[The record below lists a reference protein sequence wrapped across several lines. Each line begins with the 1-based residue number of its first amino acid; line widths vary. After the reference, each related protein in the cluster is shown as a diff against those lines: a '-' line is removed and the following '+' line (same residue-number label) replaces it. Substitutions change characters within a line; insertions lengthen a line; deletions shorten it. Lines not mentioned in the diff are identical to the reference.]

1 MTGVKQI
8 ATLAVLTGILAGT
21 GAFTFRYAEGLSYL
35 SADPRACVN
44 CHIMTPQYDSWQKSS
59 HHAVATC
66 VECHL
71 PHSFIPKY
79 IAKAE
84 NGYHHSLA
92 FTLQNFHEPIMIK
105 VRNSRILQHNC
116 VRCHEAMVF
125 EMFRRDTTQTDSF
138 RCIHCHAGAGHGTP
152 PTGIG
157 GPDRGEEKER
167 QNHEHNR

>member
-1 MTGVKQI
+1 MRVKKQGVI
-8 ATLAVLTGILAGT
+8 LAVLLGILIGT

-59 HHAVATC
+59 HHTSATC
-66 VECHL
+66 VDCHL
-71 PHSFIPKY
+71 PHSFVPKY

-92 FTLQNFHEPIMIK
+92 FTMQNFHEPIMIK
-105 VRNSRILQHNC
+105 SKNSRILQHNC
-116 VRCHEAMVF
+116 VECHADMVD
-125 EMFRRDTTQTDSF
+125 EMFKRDITNPDAVK
-138 RCIHCHAGAGHGTP
+138 CIHCHSTVGHGDL

-157 GPDRGEEKER
+157 GPDRGEKRER
-167 QNHEHNR
+167 NNHE